1 VRHHQMKPTVFF
13 SLLGL
18 SLCIT
23 SSASAG
29 TPVDPTLP
37 DYHTDQPL
45 SGTLSSVG
53 SDSLEKIMQQ
63 WQASFKQHHS
73 GVTLTMKAKGS
84 STAPKALITGEANIG
99 PMSRKMKRKERKAF
113 KAKFGY
119 KPTKIPIAMD
129 TLAIYVHKDN
139 PIAGL
144 RFVEIDSIY
153 SNSHKCGKHKD
164 VKTWGDLGLTGK
176 WAKQAIKPY
185 GRSKKSG
192 THGYIKKRALCNG
205 AYKESVTQEESFENI
220 ISQISASPDGIGY
233 AGMAYQTDQVRI
245 LSLAKSKGQK
255 LVQPTIENTLSR
267 HYPLARFLYVYV
279 NKDPKKPL
287 APLELE
293 FVKMMLSKQ
302 GQEIVSKNGYIPL
315 SAKVV
320 KKTLKKLNKMK

>member
-1 VRHHQMKPTVFF
+1 MKPTVFF

-23 SSASAG
+23 SGASAG
-29 TPVDPTLP
+29 SPVDPTLP

-63 WQASFKQHHS
+63 WQADFKQHHS
-73 GVTLTMKAKGS
+73 GVTLTMQAKGS
-84 STAPKALITGEANIG
+84 STAPKALIKGEANIG
-99 PMSRKMKRKERKAF
+99 PMSRKMKRKERKEF

-119 KPTKIPIAMD
+119 KPTKIPVAMD
-129 TLAIYVHKDN
+129 TLAIYVNKDN

-144 RFVEIDSIY
+144 RFADIDSIY

-164 VKTWGDLGLTGK
+164 VKIWGDLGLTGEL
-176 WAKQAIKPY
+176 AKQAVKPY

-192 THGYIKKRALCNG
+192 THGYIKKRVLCNG
-205 AYKESVTQEESFENI
+205 SYKSNVGQEESFDDI
-220 ISQISASPDGIGY
+220 IKKVSASPNAIGY
-233 AGMAYQTDQVRI
+233 AGMAYKTDAVRVV
-245 LSLAKSKGQK
+245 SLAKSKGQEW
-255 LVQPTIENTLSR
+255 VQPTVENTLNR

-287 APLELE
+287 APLVLE

-315 SAKVV
+315 SAKMV
-320 KKTLKKLNKMK
+320 KKTLKKLNKVK